1 MYVLK
6 VSCKAC
12 LLLFVIQNDV
22 EVSFTTA
29 TEMLRQADIILMCL
43 SVYCNSFLNWSDVG
57 IL

>member
-29 TEMLRQADIILMCL
+29 TEMLRQADIILMSL
-43 SVYCNSFLNWSDVG
+43 SVYCNSFLHWSDVG